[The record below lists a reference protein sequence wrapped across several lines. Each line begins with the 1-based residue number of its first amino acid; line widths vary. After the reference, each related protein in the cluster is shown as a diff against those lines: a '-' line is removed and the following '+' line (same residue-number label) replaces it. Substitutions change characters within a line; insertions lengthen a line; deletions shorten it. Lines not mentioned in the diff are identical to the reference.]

1 MNELMI
7 FESEQFGNAGAAMRQ
22 KLPAPW
28 KCAGRSKKGGFDMNS
43 SYYTTNPGMAQE
55 VELFLS
61 YLDEMERA
69 AGEPDAEQCQ
79 AAVREKFR
87 IDNDLKAEWAVR
99 RVDEEARETARIVQI
114 CQDQMDFYRTRM
126 DEAKARLERRTG
138 HLNRL
143 LEAYF
148 DTVPHRATKTTET
161 YALACGRL
169 VRKKLPIA
177 YERDDAAIL
186 AWARDIHT
194 DYIKLEEKLDWA
206 RMKKE
211 LICDDATGECV
222 IGWSGETVP
231 GLRAVEKEPIF
242 EVKLNG

>member
-1 MNELMI
+1 
-7 FESEQFGNAGAAMRQ
+7 
-22 KLPAPW
+22 
-28 KCAGRSKKGGFDMNS
+28 MNS
-43 SYYTTNPGMAQE
+43 SHYTIDPGMAQE

-87 IDNDLKAEWAVR
+87 IDNDLKAEWAAR
-99 RVDEEARETARIVQI
+99 RIAEETRETARVVQI
-114 CQDQMDFYRTRM
+114 CQDQMDFYKTRM

-148 DTVPHRATKTTET
+148 DTVPHRATKTAET

-186 AWARDIHT
+186 AWARNDYA
-194 DYIKLEEKLDWA
+194 DYIKTEEKLDWA
-206 RMKKE
+206 AMKKDV
-211 LICDDATGECV
+211 ICDDATGECI